1 MLGSRVD
8 MVLSGLRP
16 AVMIRGFKKKIDWK
30 PGKDIPRDIVRGLRA
45 YRNDGLFASLSDNLA
60 LNFFEVYMVA
70 VGGGNR
76 EVGAMAA
83 VANLLGFI
91 SLIPGVAAVR
101 WLGRRRPVVLIG
113 GGGIG
118 RLMYL
123 GLALVP
129 FLFPEPALAI
139 PAVIVFNGIRVF
151 MGNFSNPAWT
161 NMTADLVPER
171 VRGPYFASRNAYIA
185 VAATIATLSSGW
197 IVSRGNALT
206 RHPLLGYAF
215 LFAATFG
222 IGMVSTYYFSKVPDL
237 CGDAI
242 ARERRPLAA
251 LVRGFLGYPAFLGF
265 LAFTF
270 LWNFALQ
277 ISGPFF
283 NVYMVRDLGA
293 PATMV
298 GFAAAATNIMQI
310 FALPFWGRFV
320 DKRGDLR
327 GLVLT
332 GVLIPLLPLAWLLT
346 TEPWHPA
353 VINLASG
360 FLWAGFNLANFNLL
374 LKMIPASDRQEG
386 AAMYQALVL
395 LSTVLGPVVGA
406 EIANATGYKAAF
418 LTSGLCRYVAL
429 AALYFLVI
437 RRLRKP

>member
-1 MLGSRVD
+1 
-8 MVLSGLRP
+8 MVLYGLRP
-16 AVMIRGFKKKIDWK
+16 AVLIGGFKRKIDWK

-83 VANLLGFI
+83 IANLLGF
-91 SLIPGVAAVR
+91 LALAPGVAAVR
-101 WLGRRRPVVLIG
+101 LLGRRRPVVLIG

-129 FLFPEPALAI
+129 FLFPDPHLAI

-171 VRGPYFASRNAYIA
+171 VRGSYFASRNAYIA
-185 VAATIATLSSGW
+185 VAATIATLGSGW
-197 IVSRGNALT
+197 IVGRGNALPW
-206 RHPLLGYAF
+206 HPLLGYTA
-215 LFAATFG
+215 LFGVTFAV
-222 IGMVSTYYFSKVPDL
+222 GMISTYFFSKVPDL
-237 CGDAI
+237 CGNSI
-242 ARERRPLAA
+242 ARERRPLAD

-277 ISGPFF
+277 IAGPFF
-283 NVYMVRDLGA
+283 NVYMVRDLGS
-293 PATMV
+293 PMFMV
-298 GFAAAATNIMQI
+298 GLVAAAGSISQV
-310 FALPFWGRFV
+310 FALPFWGRYV
-320 DKRGDLR
+320 DRRGDLR
-327 GLVLT
+327 GLVWT
-332 GVLIPLLPLAWLLT
+332 GVLIPFLPLAWVFT
-346 TEPWHPA
+346 TETWQPA
-353 VINLASG
+353 LINLASG

-386 AAMYQALVL
+386 AAIYQALVL

-406 EIANATGYKAAF
+406 EISINMGYKGAF
-418 LTSGLCRYVAL
+418 IASAICRYVAL
-429 AALYFLVI
+429 VALYFLMI